1 MSEPPAPDD
10 RSRPLLGFWTG
21 SALVAGNMIGS
32 GIFLLPAALAAYG
45 GISIVGW
52 LFTTAGSL
60 LLAVVFMSLSRA
72 YPKVG
77 GPYAYA
83 REAFGDF
90 AGFIVAYGYWI
101 SILCGNAAIAI
112 VSVSY
117 FSVLF
122 PALTTASHLDV
133 WAALA
138 VLWTLT
144 AVNLLGVRV
153 SGGVQLATTV
163 LKVLPLLVI
172 ALFGLLD
179 FDVEH
184 FTPFNVSEH
193 GSASAITA
201 TAALTLWAFLGL
213 ESATIPADS
222 IRDPRRTIP
231 RATIAGTIVAALI
244 YVLSTVSI
252 MGLLSP
258 AELAGS
264 HAPFADAAT
273 RLFGSTAGYVVACAG
288 AVACVGALNG
298 WVLLQGQM
306 PRAAALDGLFP
317 GRFRA
322 LSGSGV
328 PVLGTVVSS
337 ACISALL
344 LMNYMEGYVEKFTFA
359 ILLATLATLVPY
371 LASALAQLK
380 FIVQARHRPGLTGL
394 AIVAVLAFLYSAWA
408 VVGLGAYTIFWGV
421 VMLAT
426 GVPLFAWMRAR
437 PRARA

>member
-1 MSEPPAPDD
+1 MSEPPAQLRPD
-10 RSRPLLGFWTG
+10 RPLLGFWTG
-21 SALVAGNMIGS
+21 TALVAGNMIGS

-45 GISIVGW
+45 GISLVGW

-60 LLAVVFMSLSRA
+60 LLAIVFMSLSRS
-72 YPKVG
+72 YPRIG

-90 AGFIVAYGYWI
+90 AGFIVAYGYWL

-117 FSVLF
+117 LSVLF
-122 PALTTASHLDV
+122 PVLTTASHLDV
-133 WAALA
+133 VAALA
-138 VLWTLT
+138 VLWILTL
-144 AVNLLGVRV
+144 VNLLGVRV

-163 LKVLPLLVI
+163 FKILPLLAI
-172 ALFGLLD
+172 ALFGLAD
-179 FDVEH
+179 FDAAH
-184 FTPFNVSEH
+184 FTPFNLS
-193 GSASAITA
+193 GRSSAGAITA

-231 RATIAGTIVAALI
+231 RATIAGTLVAALI
-244 YVLSTVSI
+244 YILSTVSL

-273 RLFGSTAGYVVACAG
+273 RLFGSAAGYVVACAG
-288 AVACVGALNG
+288 AVACIGALNG

-317 GRFRA
+317 GTFRV

-328 PVLGTVVSS
+328 PLKGIIISS
-337 ACISALL
+337 LCISALL
-344 LMNYMEGYVEKFTFA
+344 LMNYMEGYVEKFTFV
-359 ILLATLATLVPY
+359 ILLATLATLIPY

-380 FIVQARHRPGLTGL
+380 LALKGGRPGLTGL
-394 AIVAVLAFLYSAWA
+394 AIVAALACLYSAWA
-408 VVGLGAYTIFWGV
+408 VVGLGAYTIFWGMV
-421 VMLAT
+421 LMAT
-426 GVPLFAWMRAR
+426 GAPLFAWMRR
-437 PRARA
+437 RRYSFIS